1 MYLTSLDVDIH
12 SGLQEEGHH
21 VPHTVQ
27 TVRQVCEQGM
37 QGSTAACGRHRRPI
51 ARTMGRLQPVLQYLG
66 YREVGTAVSWNIQ

>member
-66 YREVGTAVSWNIQ
+66 YREVGTAVS